1 MGSNDVL
8 EHMYDNIC
16 RQPLFG
22 NSSPSETIEILPQ
35 FSEQIGK
42 DFFLCGE
49 LHRVT
54 DLVCLVKR
62 PKVLLYRFY
71 SLAEFP
77 DEVPEDDSENYDTI
91 TVEEMYGGSAYEAE
105 GDDCIWKE

>member
-1 MGSNDVL
+1 
-8 EHMYDNIC
+8 
-16 RQPLFG
+16 
-22 NSSPSETIEILPQ
+22 
-35 FSEQIGK
+35 
-42 DFFLCGE
+42 
-49 LHRVT
+49 
-54 DLVCLVKR
+54 VKR

-91 TVEEMYGGSAYEAE
+91 TVEEMYGGKSYEAE

>member
-1 MGSNDVL
+1 M
-8 EHMYDNIC
+8 
-16 RQPLFG
+16 
-22 NSSPSETIEILPQ
+22 
-35 FSEQIGK
+35 
-42 DFFLCGE
+42 
-49 LHRVT
+49 
-54 DLVCLVKR
+54 CLVKR

-105 GDDCIWKE
+105 GDDCIWKEWSNTVALPVWENSCSHAYDQVAFP